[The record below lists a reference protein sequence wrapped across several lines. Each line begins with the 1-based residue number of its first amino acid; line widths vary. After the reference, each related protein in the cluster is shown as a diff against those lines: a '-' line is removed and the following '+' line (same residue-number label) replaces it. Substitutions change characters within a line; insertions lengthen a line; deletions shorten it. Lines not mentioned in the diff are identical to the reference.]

1 MYSGSILTIFRLQLA
16 CLMVI
21 PGCNPSQIKGV
32 HHPAALAFTPTNRVN
47 NTAPLIKS
55 RE

>member
-21 PGCNPSQIKGV
+21 TRCNPSQLKGV
-32 HHPAALAFTPTNRVN
+32 YHPAAQAFTPTNRVN
-47 NTAPLIKS
+47 NSAPL
-55 RE
+55 